1 MYRILVADGMNL
13 EQIENL
19 RELGFDVIDKFYD
32 GEELGLMCQDVDA
45 LVIRSKNRITKEIID
60 KALEGNARLKLII
73 RSGVGLDNIDVKYA
87 TKRGVKVM
95 NTPCA
100 STRSVAELTIGQLFT
115 IARYVNIANVTMRQG
130 QWNKKNYIGTEVF
143 GKTLGIIGLGR
154 IGKEVAKMASAI
166 GMKIIYYDILGE
178 MKGYPRYKFCSFEEV
193 LANADFLTIH
203 IPYDPEKGYLITKK
217 EFDMMKQGVYFI
229 NNARG
234 ALVCEHDLIDALDE
248 GKIEAVAMDV
258 YEEEPK
264 INLELVNHPMVS
276 PTPHIG
282 ASTVEAQD
290 RISKEI
296 VEMIVDYFHYDQQ
309 QIAL

>member
-1 MYRILVADGMNL
+1 MYRILVADGMNND
-13 EQIENL
+13 QIENL
-19 RELGFDVIDKFYD
+19 RNLGFDVIDKFYD

-45 LVIRSKNRITKEIID
+45 LVIRSKNTITKEIID
-60 KALEGNARLKLII
+60 KALEGNARLKIII

-87 TKRGVKVM
+87 TKKGIKVM

-100 STRSVAELTIGQLFT
+100 STRSVAELT
-115 IARYVNIANVTMRQG
+115 MRDG
-130 QWNKKNYIGTEVF
+130 EWNKKKYIGREIF

-154 IGKEVAKMASAI
+154 IGKEVAKMATAL
-166 GMKIIYYDILGE
+166 GMKVIYYDILGKME
-178 MKGYPRYKFCSFEEV
+178 GYTRYKFCSFEEV
-193 LANADFLTIH
+193 LKNADFLTIH
-203 IPYDPEKGYLITKK
+203 IPYDKEKGYLITKK
-217 EFDMMKQGVYFI
+217 EFDLMKQGVYFV

-234 ALVCEHDLIDALDE
+234 ALVCEHDLIEALDN

-258 YEEEPK
+258 YETEPK
-264 INLELVNHPMVS
+264 VNLELVNHPMVS

-296 VEMIVDYFHYDQQ
+296 VEMLVEYFQDDE

>member
-1 MYRILVADGMNL
+1 MYRILVADGMNN
-13 EQIENL
+13 EQIQDL
-19 RELGFDVIDKFYD
+19 RDLGFDVIDQFYD

-45 LVIRSKNRITKEIID
+45 LVIRSKNTITKEIID
-60 KALEGNARLKLII
+60 KALEGNAKLKLII

-87 TKRGVKVM
+87 TKMGVKVL

-100 STRSVAELTIGQLFT
+100 STRSVAELTVGQLFT

-130 QWNKKNYIGTEVF
+130 EWNKKKYIGTEVF

-154 IGKEVAKMASAI
+154 IGKEVAKMANAL
-166 GMKIIYYDILGE
+166 GMKIIYYDILGKME
-178 MKGYPRYKFCSFEEV
+178 GYPRYKFCSFEEV
-193 LANADFLTIH
+193 LKNADFLTLH
-203 IPYDPEKGYLITKK
+203 IPYEKENGYLITKK

-234 ALVCEHDLIDALDE
+234 ALVKEEDLIEALDN
-248 GKIEAVAMDV
+248 GKIEAAAMDV
-258 YEEEPK
+258 YEREPE

-290 RISKEI
+290 RISREI
-296 VEMIVDYFHYDQQ
+296 VEMLAEYFRLNQQ
-309 QIAL
+309 PIAL

>member
-1 MYRILVADGMNL
+1 
-13 EQIENL
+13 
-19 RELGFDVIDKFYD
+19 
-32 GEELGLMCQDVDA
+32 MCQDVDA
-45 LVIRSKNRITKEIID
+45 LVIRSKNTITKEIID
-60 KALEGNARLKLII
+60 KALEGNARLKIII

-87 TKRGVKVM
+87 TKKGIKVM

-100 STRSVAELTIGQLFT
+100 STRSVAELTIGQIIT
-115 IARYVNIANVTMRQG
+115 IARFVNIANVTMRDG
-130 QWNKKNYIGTEVF
+130 EWNKKKYIGTEIF

-154 IGKEVAKMASAI
+154 IGKEVAKMATAL
-166 GMKIIYYDILGE
+166 GMKVIYYDILGKME
-178 MKGYPRYKFCSFEEV
+178 GYTRYKFCSFKEV
-193 LANADFLTIH
+193 LKNADFLTIH
-203 IPYDPEKGYLITKK
+203 IPYDKEKGYLITKK
-217 EFDMMKQGVYFI
+217 EFDLMKQGVYFV

-234 ALVCEHDLIDALDE
+234 ALVCEHDLIEALDN

-258 YEEEPK
+258 YETEPK
-264 INLELVNHPMVS
+264 VNLELVNHPMVS

-296 VEMIVDYFHYDQQ
+296 VEMLVEYFQDDE

>member
-1 MYRILVADGMNL
+1 MYRILVADGMNN
-13 EQIENL
+13 EQIQDL
-19 RELGFDVIDKFYD
+19 RDLGFDVIDQFYD

-45 LVIRSKNRITKEIID
+45 LVIRSKNTITKEIID
-60 KALEGNARLKLII
+60 KALEGNAKLKLII

-87 TKRGVKVM
+87 TKMGVKVL

-100 STRSVAELTIGQLFT
+100 STRSVAELTVGQLFT

-130 QWNKKNYIGTEVF
+130 EWNKKKYIGTEVF

-154 IGKEVAKMASAI
+154 IGKEVAKMANAL
-166 GMKIIYYDILGE
+166 GMKIIYYDILGKME
-178 MKGYPRYKFCSFEEV
+178 GYPRYKFCSFEEV
-193 LANADFLTIH
+193 LKNADFLTLH
-203 IPYDPEKGYLITKK
+203 IPYEKENGYLITKK
-217 EFDMMKQGVYFI
+217 EFDMMKQGAYFI

-234 ALVCEHDLIDALDE
+234 ALVKEEDLIEALDN
-248 GKIEAVAMDV
+248 GKIEAAAMDV
-258 YEEEPK
+258 YEREPE

-290 RISKEI
+290 RISREI
-296 VEMIVDYFHYDQQ
+296 VEMLAEYFRINQQ
-309 QIAL
+309 PIAL